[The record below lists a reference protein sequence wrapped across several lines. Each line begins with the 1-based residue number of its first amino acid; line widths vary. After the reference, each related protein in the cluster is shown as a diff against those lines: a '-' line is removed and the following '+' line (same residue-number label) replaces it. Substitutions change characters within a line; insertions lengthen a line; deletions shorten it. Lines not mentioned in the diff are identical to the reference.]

1 MDSEKI
7 GQLEEKIE
15 QLDEKISRIENSL
28 ELLQS
33 KLLSTHPSN
42 NDFKIQFRK
51 WIDKSRGDFIPNI
64 DEFINDPPRQGD
76 QWDEWDFWIWFKAR
90 YPIE

>member
-1 MDSEKI
+1 MDFLYK
-7 GQLEEKIE
+7 LEEKIE

-33 KLLSTHPSN
+33 GSNICTHPSN

-51 WIDKSRGDFIPNI
+51 WFDKTRRDFIPNI
-64 DEFINDPPRQGD
+64 DEFINDPPC
-76 QWDEWDFWIWFKAR
+76 QWDECKEWDFWDWFKLR